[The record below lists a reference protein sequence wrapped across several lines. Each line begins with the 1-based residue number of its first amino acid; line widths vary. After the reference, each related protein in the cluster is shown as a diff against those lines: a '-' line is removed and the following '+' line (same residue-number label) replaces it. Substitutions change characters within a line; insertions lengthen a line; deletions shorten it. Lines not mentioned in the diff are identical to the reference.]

1 MVGNLEFV
9 IDIEKTHWHFTPR
22 ARLKLWQLGAT
33 DQAELRAFAAR
44 LLTMDIL
51 RPGPTELNLSGIG
64 LRITCRNSTYH
75 VETIEE

>member
-1 MVGNLEFV
+1 MVDNLVFEV
-9 IDIEKTHWHFTPR
+9 DHEKTHWHFTPR

-33 DQAELRAFAAR
+33 HHTELREFVGR
-44 LLTMDIL
+44 LLAMDIL

-64 LRITCRNSTYH
+64 LRITHQNSNYH